1 MQIGVFINARV
12 GSKRLPN
19 KHLKVIKNEPL
30 LSILLTRLIS
40 RLEEYSYGIDLTI
53 LLTTGK
59 QEENQILAQIA
70 SKVGLNT
77 FFGSENNIPFRH
89 LQALKFYDFDA
100 VVSIDAD
107 DIIPSIEALHET
119 VAALV
124 SGQPLV
130 KTRNLPIGMNV
141 HGYTGATL
149 ENALKGIELEQFETG
164 WMQIFESFDIYNIAY
179 ADFDKFN
186 VIRATI
192 DYEDDFKFFERV
204 LNEISNWNALSTF
217 ALCEEVISRK
227 IYLENTYLNDEY
239 WEYHNK
245 NKQQEKLIR

>member
-1 MQIGVFINARV
+1 M
-12 GSKRLPN
+12 
-19 KHLKVIKNEPL
+19 KNEPL

-89 LQALKFYDFDA
+89 LQALKFYNFDA

-164 WMQIFESFDIYNIAY
+164 WMQIYESFDIYNIA
-179 ADFDKFN
+179 
-186 VIRATI
+186 
-192 DYEDDFKFFERV
+192 
-204 LNEISNWNALSTF
+204 
-217 ALCEEVISRK
+217 
-227 IYLENTYLNDEY
+227 
-239 WEYHNK
+239 
-245 NKQQEKLIR
+245 

>member
-1 MQIGVFINARV
+1 
-12 GSKRLPN
+12 
-19 KHLKVIKNEPL
+19 
-30 LSILLTRLIS
+30 
-40 RLEEYSYGIDLTI
+40 
-53 LLTTGK
+53 
-59 QEENQILAQIA
+59 
-70 SKVGLNT
+70 
-77 FFGSENNIPFRH
+77 
-89 LQALKFYDFDA
+89 
-100 VVSIDAD
+100 VSIDAD

-164 WMQIFESFDIYNIAY
+164 WMQIFDSFDIHNIAY

-227 IYLENTYLNDEY
+227 ISLENTYLNDEY